1 MNKSAAV
8 QPFACRR
15 RQSGASIPAAIFVL
29 VVVAMLGSAMVQILN
44 QGQQSIA
51 REVLSMRAL
60 MAAESGAERGLT
72 QVLEG
77 DPATCTGTMLNPP
90 ASLTPLFISWS
101 LSVAGMTSCDV
112 EVSCGLTQLD
122 SDNDGTLENY
132 YTLRS
137 TGACGPPSDRAFR
150 IVEVQARG

>member
-1 MNKSAAV
+1 MNKSAV
-8 QPFACRR
+8 QIFMNRR
-15 RQSGASIPAAIFVL
+15 RQLGASIPAAIFVL
-29 VVVAMLGSAMVQILN
+29 VVVAMLGSAMVKILN

-72 QVLEG
+72 EVLEVN
-77 DPATCTGTMLNPP
+77 PAACTGTMLNPP
-90 ASLTPLFISWS
+90 ASLTS
-101 LSVAGMTSCDV
+101 LSIDWSMVAPGMASCDV
-112 EVSCGLTQLD
+112 QVSCGLTQLD